1 MSRDTE
7 VSRPSGLKQWLREPL
22 VHFVVLGGLT
32 FLVYDQATGEDETD
46 PRRIVVTTAKQRELA
61 SEFEE
66 RAGRAPDASERERI
80 VEGHVRE
87 ELLYREGLSLGLDRD
102 DPVVRRRVIKKAQF
116 VRGSYDVIAD
126 PTEEQLKS
134 FLQDNAARYAKDQ
147 RFDFE
152 QYFVAE
158 REDRDAEAEANE
170 ILAALESG
178 AKVEG
183 KGEQHTRGRKYSRDR
198 IVQNHG
204 QAFADLIVQ
213 QTRGT
218 WVVLQGDAGWHVTKL
233 EKIHASSTPPLGEV
247 RTQVTLDWKNAERAR
262 ATQQT
267 IEQLRGEYEIVVE
280 GV

>member
-1 MSRDTE
+1 MSKQFK
-7 VSRPSGLKQWLREPL
+7 LLQWLREPL

-32 FLVYDQATGEDETD
+32 FVVYDQATGEAQADS
-46 PRRIVVTTAKQRELA
+46 RRIVVTTEKQDELA

-66 RAGRAPDASERERI
+66 RAGRAPDSSERERI
-80 VEGHVRE
+80 VEGHIRE

-126 PTEEQLKS
+126 PTEEQLQT
-134 FLQDNAARYAKDQ
+134 FLDENAARYAKDQ

-170 ILAALESG
+170 ILSALESG

-183 KGEQHTRGRKYSRDR
+183 KGDQHTRGRMYSNDR
-198 IVQNHG
+198 IVQSHG

-213 QTRGT
+213 QQSGT
-218 WVVLQGDAGWHVTKL
+218 WVALQGDNGWHVTKL
-233 EKIHASSTPPLGEV
+233 EKIHASSTPPLAEV
-247 RTQVTLDWKNAERAR
+247 RNQVTLDWKNAERGR
-262 ATQQT
+262 AAQEV